1 MRQPVPAGN
10 HRSRHTQER
19 VSAGEAI
26 GGRDAAAPHGGRAR
40 AGRIG
45 TLLLDRALPATLIGF
60 LAAVKGWLT
69 VQAAAA
75 LTAIVASGPWPF
87 GGAALPGG
95 LLADLPGPL
104 PGAALHLAVEALGL
118 AYYGLIAVL
127 FVVRLPR
134 LGGRRR
140 PLTVVVAL
148 FGALALLGIGVL
160 PGDQPHP
167 ALDGLASVLLAAGL
181 AYSIWALAHLNR
193 SFSIL
198 PESRRLVRDGP
209 YALSRHPL
217 YLGEAVASVGVLLPV
232 AGPAALALW
241 ALFLAA
247 QLQRIRWEEA
257 VLRERFPAY
266 EAYARRVPRY
276 LPFAD

>member
-1 MRQPVPAGN
+1 
-10 HRSRHTQER
+10 
-19 VSAGEAI
+19 
-26 GGRDAAAPHGGRAR
+26 
-40 AGRIG
+40 
-45 TLLLDRALPATLIGF
+45 
-60 LAAVKGWLT
+60 
-69 VQAAAA
+69 
-75 LTAIVASGPWPF
+75 
-87 GGAALPGG
+87 
-95 LLADLPGPL
+95 
-104 PGAALHLAVEALGL
+104 
-118 AYYGLIAVL
+118 
-127 FVVRLPR
+127 
-134 LGGRRR
+134 
-140 PLTVVVAL
+140 
-148 FGALALLGIGVL
+148 
-160 PGDQPHP
+160 
-167 ALDGLASVLLAAGL
+167 VLLAAGL

>member
-1 MRQPVPAGN
+1 V
-10 HRSRHTQER
+10 
-19 VSAGEAI
+19 
-26 GGRDAAAPHGGRAR
+26 GGRQAAAPHGGRAT
-40 AGRIG
+40 AARIRG
-45 TLLLDRALPATLIGF
+45 LLLDRALPASLIGL
-60 LAAVKGWLT
+60 LAAIKASLT
-69 VQAAAA
+69 VQAAAHLA
-75 LTAIVASGPWPF
+75 AVIASGPWPF
-87 GGAALPGG
+87 AGAGLPVG
-95 LLADLPGPL
+95 LLADLLGPL
-104 PGAALHLAVEALGL
+104 PGAALHLAVEALSL

-140 PLTVVVAL
+140 PLAVVVAL
-148 FGALALLGIGVL
+148 FGALALLVIGVL

-241 ALFLAA
+241 ALFMAA
-247 QLQRIRWEEA
+247 QLQRISWEEA
-257 VLRERFPAY
+257 VLRERFPEY

-276 LPFAD
+276 VPLVG